1 MSEGKELVEIGKKAA
16 PVIVCVATGAAIGS
30 MFAPGLGTAIGSG
43 IGAIIWGTA
52 TIIKAAKENRKKRIK
67 QMFLSFMGCRVLK

>member
-16 PVIVCVATGAAIGS
+16 PVTVCVATGAAIGS

-43 IGAIIWGTA
+43 VGAIIWGA
-52 TIIKAAKENRKKRIK
+52 GTIVKAIKEKKSNGK
-67 QMFLSFMGCRVLK
+67 V

>member
-16 PVIVCVATGAAIGS
+16 PVACIGVGTAVGS
-30 MFAPGLGTAIGSG
+30 MIAPGVGTAVGSG

-52 TIIKAAKENRKKRIK
+52 TIIKAVKENRIK
-67 QMFLSFMGCRVLK
+67 QMFLSFMGCRILK

>member
-16 PVIVCVATGAAIGS
+16 PVTVCVATGAAIGS

-43 IGAIIWGTA
+43 IGAIIWGTG
-52 TIIKAAKENRKKRIK
+52 TIVKAVKEKKSNGK
-67 QMFLSFMGCRVLK
+67 E

>member
-16 PVIVCVATGAAIGS
+16 PVTVCVATGAAIGS

-43 IGAIIWGTA
+43 IGAIIWGTG
-52 TIIKAAKENRKKRIK
+52 TIVKAVKEKRIK

>member
-16 PVIVCVATGAAIGS
+16 PVTVCVATGAAIGS

-43 IGAIIWGTA
+43 VGAIIWGTG
-52 TIIKAAKENRKKRIK
+52 TIVKAVKERKSNGKE
-67 QMFLSFMGCRVLK
+67 